1 VVSASPA
8 IYRGPCVVY
17 LPGRVTCP
25 FAGVGERAADASNR
39 LAVDAAST
47 EVSVD
52 RGAGHVVI
60 RDELPRAA
68 KSDVVDLVWLATGT
82 DAGGRVVPF
91 TIHLEVT
98 KTGGAYAADLHTHEP
113 AELRRGRGPVTF
125 AYEPLEVVADH
136 GGGRREVLVDR
147 AALARV
153 VEKLPLG
160 RRLARAVTT
169 TRDHLAGVTQDPAA
183 PGYRVVDRSI
193 GVGALGRG
201 LLLVRARLVSLSAAN
216 APLVARGAITEMLRD
231 GAWEL
236 SIEALTERVLPE
248 LTKRDLFLY
257 HLAGAPLLAGVR
269 ERGLRTGQTLGFRY
283 AGGVAE
289 LRLDDAT
296 APLPNALDVARAY
309 LEFHMLGHLI
319 AEAIRR

>member
-1 VVSASPA
+1 
-8 IYRGPCVVY
+8 
-17 LPGRVTCP
+17 
-25 FAGVGERAADASNR
+25 
-39 LAVDAAST
+39 
-47 EVSVD
+47 
-52 RGAGHVVI
+52 
-60 RDELPRAA
+60 
-68 KSDVVDLVWLATGT
+68 
-82 DAGGRVVPF
+82 
-91 TIHLEVT
+91 
-98 KTGGAYAADLHTHEP
+98 
-113 AELRRGRGPVTF
+113 
-125 AYEPLEVVADH
+125 
-136 GGGRREVLVDR
+136 
-147 AALARV
+147 
-153 VEKLPLG
+153 
-160 RRLARAVTT
+160 
-169 TRDHLAGVTQDPAA
+169 
-183 PGYRVVDRSI
+183 
-193 GVGALGRG
+193 
-201 LLLVRARLVSLSAAN
+201 VRARLVSLSAAN